1 MGSDCWLDQI
11 QISQQQRRQGRTSGL
26 FHVFAN
32 YNLVCLLKSRSKS
45 LLAPQPK
52 CCNINETTDDRH
64 LFFFFFLPFLFSYLD
79 CVFSHVEL
87 GVTRFRVES
96 GTNLIQW
103 PHPQCASVVA
113 ILLWSRC
120 RIAPQQS
127 GAAIAIT
134 FTFFLL
140 KSRTI
145 IFEFRLIPP
154 AAVIGLLDSF
164 ICTGATK
171 ICNNNL

>member
-64 LFFFFFLPFLFSYLD
+64 LFFFLFTFL
-79 CVFSHVEL
+79 
-87 GVTRFRVES
+87 
-96 GTNLIQW
+96 
-103 PHPQCASVVA
+103 
-113 ILLWSRC
+113 ILLFGLCLFPCWIGCDSFQGRK
-120 RIAPQQS
+120 RNKSYSMTTPSVRERS
-127 GAAIAIT
+127 GYFAMVAMQ
-134 FTFFLL
+134 
-140 KSRTI
+140 SRTTTKWSSYSNHLHFFYI
-145 IFEFRLIPP
+145 EISNYYIWIPINPPCSCHWSFRLFYMYR
-154 AAVIGLLDSF
+154 SY
-164 ICTGATK
+164 K
-171 ICNNNL
+171 NM